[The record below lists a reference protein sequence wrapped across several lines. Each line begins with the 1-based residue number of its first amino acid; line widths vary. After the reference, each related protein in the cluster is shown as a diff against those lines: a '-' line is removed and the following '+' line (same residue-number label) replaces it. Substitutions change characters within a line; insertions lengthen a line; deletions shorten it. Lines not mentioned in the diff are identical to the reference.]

1 MKYILVLC
9 GLSASGKD
17 TILNMIDPLFERIVS
32 HTTRPK
38 RNGEVDGIDYHFV
51 DADDFIP
58 MYVRGEII
66 EDRTYYTIEN
76 GESAVWYYGLHESEL
91 KKSASDYVVILD
103 YQGLKQLIKKVDEN
117 TRVIVAYVDAS
128 DEKRL
133 ERVKKRGSEL
143 AEFERRDVADKKSFE
158 GCKEFANIIVD
169 NNEDDKIRE
178 QVIRL
183 IAKYYKWRKVYA

>member
-17 TILNMIDPLFERIVS
+17 TILNMIDPLFERIIS

-38 RNGEVDGIDYHFV
+38 RQGEVDGVDYHFV

-76 GESAVWYYGLHESEL
+76 GESAVWYYGLHENEL

-103 YQGLKQLIKKVDEN
+103 YQGLKQLIKKVDKD

-143 AEFERRDVADKKSFE
+143 AEFERRDIADKKSFE

-169 NNEDDKIRE
+169 NNDDDKIRE

>member
-38 RNGEVDGIDYHFV
+38 RKGEIDGVDYHFV

-103 YQGLKQLIKKVDEN
+103 YQGLKQLIKKVDKD

-143 AEFERRDVADKKSFE
+143 AEFERRDIADKKSFE

-169 NNEDDKIRE
+169 NNDDDKIRE